1 MKADTTYSAS
11 GVRKPYST
19 DAKTSPPRQFHQI
32 ARGSPEKV
40 AAPEERPKVD
50 PIAELVAK
58 ANKEASHS
66 AKNCKILGDLV
77 PFSRQLRQSLVLRQ
91 RLRRPDQDSHPL
103 HLIF

>member
-19 DAKTSPPRQFHQI
+19 DAKTSLPRQFHQI

-40 AAPEERPKVD
+40 AAPQERPKVD

-58 ANKEASHS
+58 ANKDASH
-66 AKNCKILGDLV
+66 AAENCKVLGDLL
-77 PFSRQLRQSLVLRQ
+77 PFSRKLRQSLTLRQ
-91 RLRRPDQDSHPL
+91 RLRPDQDSHPL